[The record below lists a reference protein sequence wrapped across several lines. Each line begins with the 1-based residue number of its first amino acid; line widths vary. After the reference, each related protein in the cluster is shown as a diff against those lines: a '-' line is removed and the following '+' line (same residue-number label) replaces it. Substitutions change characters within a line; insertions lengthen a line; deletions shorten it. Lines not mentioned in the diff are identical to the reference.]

1 MLGTFMSMEPRP
13 SFREFPKLVQ
23 RIREEFEET
32 PRLRFTVN
40 EAARFWA
47 IDAVTCESV
56 LLQLAAAGF
65 LARGTDCRFE
75 MYRQA

>member
-1 MLGTFMSMEPRP
+1 MSGAFRSTEPRP
-13 SFREFPKLVQ
+13 SFREFRKLVQ
-23 RIREEFEET
+23 RIREEFDEM
-32 PRLRFTVN
+32 PGLRFTVN

-47 IDAVTCESV
+47 IDEVTCASV
-56 LLQLAAAGF
+56 LMQLAAAGF

>member
-1 MLGTFMSMEPRP
+1 MLRTFMSTEPRQ
-13 SFREFPKLVQ
+13 SFLEYRKLVQ
-23 RIREEFEET
+23 RIREEFEEM

-47 IDAVTCESV
+47 IDEVTCESV
-56 LLQLAAAGF
+56 LMQLAAAGF

>member
-1 MLGTFMSMEPRP
+1 MLRTFMSTEPRQ
-13 SFREFPKLVQ
+13 SFLEYRKLVQ
-23 RIREEFEET
+23 RIREEFEEM

-56 LLQLAAAGF
+56 LMQLAAAGF